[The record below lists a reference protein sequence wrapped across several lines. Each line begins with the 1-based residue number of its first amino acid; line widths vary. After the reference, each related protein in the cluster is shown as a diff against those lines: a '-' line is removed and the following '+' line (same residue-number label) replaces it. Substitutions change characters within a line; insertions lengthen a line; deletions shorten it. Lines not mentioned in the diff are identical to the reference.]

1 MADLERARERQ
12 GNSVTRIPRIPLSE
26 DDDLTQENW
35 SAVYAYSVLPKK
47 GIQIASMPHMTSV
60 LQTSG
65 RK

>member
-26 DDDLTQENW
+26 DDDLTQEKW

-47 GIQIASMPHMTSV
+47 VFKSQVCLI
-60 LQTSG
+60 
-65 RK
+65 